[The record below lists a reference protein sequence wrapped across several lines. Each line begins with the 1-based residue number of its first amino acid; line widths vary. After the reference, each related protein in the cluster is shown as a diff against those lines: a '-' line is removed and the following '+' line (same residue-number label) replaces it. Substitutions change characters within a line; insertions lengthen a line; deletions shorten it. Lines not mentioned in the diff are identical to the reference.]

1 VRYAASPAANQD
13 SASQDSRQVI
23 DYAKVS
29 TPHPVLLPMG
39 EGTLLQRKTSV
50 IKQKDSKPAK
60 RDLPSQGG
68 NNGPPFSGWCGPG
81 AD

>member
-1 VRYAASPAANQD
+1 
-13 SASQDSRQVI
+13 
-23 DYAKVS
+23 
-29 TPHPVLLPMG
+29 MG